1 MKIQP
6 LNFTFFLSA
15 LIVCITIII
24 SLLITLPRVDSYLRN
39 QAVDQCEK
47 NSRYEKTIAADSARL
62 ITTVNE
68 TYNICLRNK
77 GYK

>member
-6 LNFTFFLSA
+6 LNITAIASA
-15 LIVCITIII
+15 ILVCFTIIM
-24 SLLITLPRVDSYLRN
+24 SLLICLPRVDSFLRN

-47 NSRYEKTIAADSARL
+47 NSRYEKTVAADSAKL
-62 ITTVNE
+62 ITTVND
-68 TYNICLRNK
+68 TYNTCLRNK